1 MLVRVNKIDEAENK
15 VSVTLLD
22 IVELGS
28 VIPMKELRLNLLS
41 YDNSVINILRAST
54 HAIIFTEDFD
64 NAISSTIISAINLTD
79 DELNQEKEKMIKAA
93 NDRLEKSE

>member
-1 MLVRVNKIDEAENK
+1 MLVKINKIDEAENK

-22 IVELGS
+22 IDELGS
-28 VIPMKELRLNLLS
+28 VIPMKELRLNLPS

-64 NAISSTIISAINLTD
+64 NAIGSSIISAINLTD
-79 DELNQEKEKMIKAA
+79 DELNQEKGKIIQAA
-93 NDRLEKSE
+93 NDKINKNE